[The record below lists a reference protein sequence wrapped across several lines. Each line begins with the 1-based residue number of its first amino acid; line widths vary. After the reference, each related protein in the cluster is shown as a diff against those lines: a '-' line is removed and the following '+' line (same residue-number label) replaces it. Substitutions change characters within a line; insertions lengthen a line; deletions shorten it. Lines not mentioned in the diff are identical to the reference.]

1 MSSYKYVF
9 TKILIMKQNLLDFI
23 PKHNSLISYTVDKK
37 GIVTLEVKNRGFY
50 NRVAQIFFK
59 RPKVSFITL
68 EEFGSFIWQQ
78 IDGEKTVMEIADKV
92 KEEFGQKA
100 EPLYERL
107 GQYMTTLRRCD
118 YILWVKKN

>member
-1 MSSYKYVF
+1 MK
-9 TKILIMKQNLLDFI
+9 TKNLLDFI
-23 PKHNSLISYTVDKK
+23 PKHNSLISFTADKK
-37 GIVTLEVKNRGFY
+37 GIVTLEVKNQGFY

-78 IDGEKTVMEIADKV
+78 IDGEKTVMEIAGKV

-118 YILWVKKN
+118 YILWVKKD